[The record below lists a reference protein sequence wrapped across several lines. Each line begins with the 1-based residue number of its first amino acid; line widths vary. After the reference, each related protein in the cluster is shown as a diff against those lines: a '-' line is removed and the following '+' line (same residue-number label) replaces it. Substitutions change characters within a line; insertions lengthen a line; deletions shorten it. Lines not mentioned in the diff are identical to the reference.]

1 MILLQCNVLL
11 GHLGHRYSCI
21 LIQLSICTVHQ
32 SRPTKTTSKI
42 QHPRDEPYIMLDSY
56 FFHTLLLSDKDTF
69 HFPTFQC
76 PLLGR
81 R

>member
-1 MILLQCNVLL
+1 MNDPVTVQCSARTPWALA
-11 GHLGHRYSCI
+11 
-21 LIQLSICTVHQ
+21 
-32 SRPTKTTSKI
+32 
-42 QHPRDEPYIMLDSY
+42 
-56 FFHTLLLSDKDTF
+56 FFHTLLLPDKDTF